1 MFIINGKSHRC
12 NDNYTRLVYIAA
24 CKEYL
29 RIQIIFK
36 PLYQHFICYFV

>member
-12 NDNYTRLVYIAA
+12 NDTYTRLVA